1 MTKPK
6 PGRACRR
13 GASHSDARTTPS
25 RTSVAYF
32 SMEIGLRSDM
42 PTYSGGLGIL
52 AGDTIRAA
60 ADLAVPMVAVTLLTR
75 RGYFHQKL
83 DDQGNQIE
91 TPEAWNVADRLKP
104 LKARASVVIEKRRVE
119 IRAWQY
125 DAVGVTGA
133 VVPVIYLD
141 TDLAGNDKQDR
152 QISQYLYGGDSRYR
166 LYQEYVLGVGGVRI
180 LRALGYDQ
188 INRFHM
194 NEGHAA
200 FLVVELLD
208 EEMGKARGGRIKP
221 QHIEA
226 VKSKCVFTT
235 HTPVPA
241 GHDKFPMG
249 MVRTILGKHPVWNL
263 QERSDGDMLNMTHL
277 ALSFSSYVNG
287 VSKKHGEV
295 SQAMFPSHRIDS
307 ITNGVHAGTWVA
319 PLFQK
324 LLDRYTPGWRKD
336 NLALR
341 YAMCIPPRE
350 IWDAHVKCKARLIDY
365 VAKHLKVKLGPK
377 AFAIGF
383 GRRATGYKRAD
394 LIFRDL
400 NRLKQI
406 ASSAGAFQIIY
417 AGKSHPQDQPGKQLI
432 RRVFEAARQ
441 LGRKVRVV
449 YLPNYDIDLAKILIP
464 GVDVWLNNPQLP
476 HEASGTSGMKAA
488 LNGVP
493 SLSILD
499 GWWIEGCVENLTGWA
514 IEGKARRGAK
524 DTSAQGAEALYDKL
538 QRVVLP
544 MFYSNR
550 EQYIRIMLAAL
561 ALNGSVFNTQRM
573 VQEYVVKA
581 YKR

>member
-1 MTKPK
+1 
-6 PGRACRR
+6 
-13 GASHSDARTTPS
+13 
-25 RTSVAYF
+25 
-32 SMEIGLRSDM
+32 MEIGLRSDM

-365 VAKHLKVKLGPK
+365 VAKHLKVKLDPK
-377 AFAIGF
+377 AFTIGF

-524 DTSAQGAEALYDKL
+524 DTSAQDAEALYDKL

>member
-365 VAKHLKVKLGPK
+365 VAKHLKVKLDPK
-377 AFAIGF
+377 AFTIGF

-524 DTSAQGAEALYDKL
+524 DTSAQDAEALYDKL

>member
-25 RTSVAYF
+25 GTSVAYF
-32 SMEIGLRSDM
+32 SMEIGLRSDI

-104 LKARASVVIEKRRVE
+104 LKARASVVIEKRRVQ

-180 LRALGYDQ
+180 LRAIGYDR

-241 GHDKFPMG
+241 GHDKFSMG

-263 QERSDGDMLNMTHL
+263 QERSDGDTLNMTHL

-341 YAMCIPPRE
+341 YAMCIPPKE
-350 IWDAHVKCKARLIDY
+350 IWDAHLKCKARLIDY
-365 VAKHLKVKLGPK
+365 VAKHLKVKLDLK
-377 AFAIGF
+377 AFTIGF

-406 ASSAGAFQIIY
+406 ASSAGAFQIVY

-524 DTSAQGAEALYDKL
+524 DTSAQDADALYDKL

-544 MFYSNR
+544 MFYKNR
-550 EQYIRIMLAAL
+550 EQYIGIMLAAL
-561 ALNGSVFNTQRM
+561 ALNGSFFNTQRM

>member
-1 MTKPK
+1 MTKQQ
-6 PGRACRR
+6 PGRLRKYSALRR
-13 GASHSDARTTPS
+13 KARTAPQ
-25 RTSVAYF
+25 TSVAYF
-32 SMEIGLRSDM
+32 SMEIGLRTDI

-52 AGDTIRAA
+52 AGDTIRSA

-75 RGYFHQKL
+75 KGYFHQKL
-83 DDQGNQIE
+83 DAQGNQIE
-91 TPEAWNVADRLKP
+91 TPEAWSVAGRLKP
-104 LKARASVVIEKRRVE
+104 LNARVSVVIEKRRVQ
-119 IRAWQY
+119 IRAWRY
-125 DAVGVTGA
+125 DVVGVTGA

-166 LYQEYVLGVGGVRI
+166 LCQEYVLGVGGVRM
-180 LRALGYDQ
+180 LRALGYDR

-208 EEMGKARGGRIKP
+208 EEMGKARGGRVKP
-221 QHIEA
+221 QHLEA

-241 GHDKFPMG
+241 GHDKFSMD
-249 MVRTILGKHPVWNL
+249 MVRKTLGKHPVWAI
-263 QERSDGDMLNMTHL
+263 QQKSDGDTLNMTHL

-295 SQAMFPSHRIDS
+295 SQAMFRSYRIDS
-307 ITNGVHAGTWVA
+307 ITNGVHAATWVA

-336 NLALR
+336 NLGLR
-341 YAMCIPPRE
+341 YAMSIPSKE
-350 IWDAHVKCKARLIDY
+350 IWDAHVKCKAKLIDY
-365 VAKHLKVKLGPK
+365 VAKHLKVKLDPK
-377 AFAIGF
+377 VFTIGF

-406 ASSAGAFQIIY
+406 ASSVGAIQIIY

-432 RRVFEAARQ
+432 RRVFEAAQ
-441 LGRKVRVV
+441 ELGRKVRVV
-449 YLPNYDIDLAKILIP
+449 YLPNYDIDLARIMIP

-514 IEGKARRGAK
+514 IEGKARKGAK
-524 DTSAQGAEALYDKL
+524 DTSAQDAEALYDKL
-538 QRVVLP
+538 QKVVLP
-544 MFYSNR
+544 MFYKDR
-550 EQYIRIMLAAL
+550 EQYIRIMLSAL
-561 ALNGSVFNTQRM
+561 ALNGSFFNTQRM
-573 VQEYVVKA
+573 VQEYLLKA